1 MFQESNGSLNE
12 LSTNDLTGL
21 DTELDEEA
29 EDIFNQLADP
39 SFELEQFFDFSEE
52 KVRGQHCP
60 QTFLRLTQIMLM

>member
-52 KVRGQHCP
+52 KVRSQHFP
-60 QTFLRLTQIMLM
+60 QTFLNLTQIMLM

>member
-1 MFQESNGSLNE
+1 MNE

-52 KVRGQHCP
+52 KVQDINHSR
-60 QTFLRLTQIMLM
+60 FRA